1 MLDISLG
8 TNVLDLNSKI
18 KGEKKSK
25 NKHVGFHQ
33 PKKFLQSKGNHQQS
47 EKNQPTKYEKI
58 LANHVSDEGLIFK
71 ICKEV
76 IQPNSQ
82 KRKQVIQ
89 V

>member
-47 EKNQPTKYEKI
+47 EKNQPTK
-58 LANHVSDEGLIFK
+58 
-71 ICKEV
+71 
-76 IQPNSQ
+76 
-82 KRKQVIQ
+82 
-89 V
+89 

>member
-33 PKKFLQSKGNHQQS
+33 PKKFLQSKGNHQQNENATYRMGKS
-47 EKNQPTKYEKI
+47 IYRPYI
-58 LANHVSDEGLIFK
+58 
-71 ICKEV
+71 
-76 IQPNSQ
+76 
-82 KRKQVIQ
+82 
-89 V
+89 